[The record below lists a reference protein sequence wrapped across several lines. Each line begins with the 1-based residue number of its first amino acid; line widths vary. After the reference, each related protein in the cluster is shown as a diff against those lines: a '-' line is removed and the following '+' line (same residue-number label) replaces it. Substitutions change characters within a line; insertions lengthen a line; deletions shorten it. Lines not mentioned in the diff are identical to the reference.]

1 MLYLTPLERALER
14 LKEGWARYQ
23 ATPLDE
29 QLRDGLIQRFE
40 FTYELSHKTLKR
52 FLEQNS
58 ASLEEYDRMSFPD
71 LIRSANE
78 AGLLKSSWP
87 EWSVYRKMRNLT
99 SHTYNEIA
107 AQQVVAAIPDFI
119 AEVDFLLK
127 MLRGR
132 SE

>member
-1 MLYLTPLERALER
+1 MLYLTPLERALDR
-14 LKEGWARYQ
+14 LKEGWVRYQ
-23 ATPLDE
+23 TTPLDE

-78 AGLLKSSWP
+78 AGLLKNSWA

-99 SHTYNEIA
+99 SHTYNEIT
-107 AQQVVAAIPDFI
+107 AQQVVSAIPDFI
-119 AEVDFLLK
+119 MEADYLLK
-127 MLRGR
+127 MLKAR

>member
-1 MLYLTPLERALER
+1 MLYLTPLERALDR
-14 LKEGWARYQ
+14 LKEGWVRH
-23 ATPLDE
+23 ATEPTDE

-58 ASLEEYDRMSFPD
+58 ASPDEYDRMGFPD

-78 AGLLKSSWP
+78 AGLLKGSWA

-99 SHTYNEIA
+99 RHTYNEITA
-107 AQQVVAAIPDFI
+107 RQVVAGIPDFI
-119 AEVDFLLK
+119 EEAAFLLQVLK
-127 MLRGR
+127 ERTA
-132 SE
+132 

>member
-1 MLYLTPLERALER
+1 MLYFTPLERALER